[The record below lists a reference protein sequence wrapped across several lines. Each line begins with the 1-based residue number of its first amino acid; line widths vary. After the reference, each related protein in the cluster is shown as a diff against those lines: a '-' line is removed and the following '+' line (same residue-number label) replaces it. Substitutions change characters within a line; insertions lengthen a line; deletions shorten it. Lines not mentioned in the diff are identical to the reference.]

1 MHLGIDATNIRQG
14 GGVTHLVQLLSAAN
28 PEAQGISKITIWCNS
43 NVAEMFPKKLWL
55 SIRTHLFIDTNVIA
69 RFIFQHFL
77 LSLQMKK
84 FGCVVAFFPGGTLP
98 LVSTLPAVV
107 MSQNMLPFELDK
119 AKIFGIYSLMFL
131 KICVLRLL
139 QKNSFSKAS
148 GIIFLS
154 KYAQQK
160 INDDVKL
167 PVLQALIP
175 HGIEKRFITYPQV
188 QKSIENY
195 SIKKPFRFLYVSILM
210 PYKHQIEVIRAI
222 KLLRARGF
230 PIVCQLVGSTW
241 GWYGAMVLSEI
252 KKLDPENIF
261 IDYRS
266 EVPFDQLHNYYHK
279 SDGFIFASSCENLP
293 NILIEAMASGL
304 PVACSSMGPM
314 PEILGSD
321 GFYFDP
327 RSTLSIEK
335 KLEELIFSVDKRA
348 MCAVNANQKARLYS
362 WQVCANK
369 TFEMLQTIKNE
380 KY

>member
-1 MHLGIDATNIRQG
+1 
-14 GGVTHLVQLLSAAN
+14 
-28 PEAQGISKITIWCNS
+28 
-43 NVAEMFPKKLWL
+43 
-55 SIRTHLFIDTNVIA
+55 
-69 RFIFQHFL
+69 
-77 LSLQMKK
+77 
-84 FGCVVAFFPGGTLP
+84 
-98 LVSTLPAVV
+98 
-107 MSQNMLPFELDK
+107 
-119 AKIFGIYSLMFL
+119 
-131 KICVLRLL
+131 
-139 QKNSFSKAS
+139 
-148 GIIFLS
+148 
-154 KYAQQK
+154 
-160 INDDVKL
+160 
-167 PVLQALIP
+167 
-175 HGIEKRFITYPQV
+175 
-188 QKSIENY
+188 
-195 SIKKPFRFLYVSILM
+195 M

-230 PIVCQLVGSTW
+230 PIVCQLVGSSW
-241 GWYGAMVLSEI
+241 GWYGGMVLSEI
-252 KKLDPENIF
+252 KKLDPENVF

-348 MCAVNANQKARLYS
+348 MYAANANQKARLYS
-362 WQVCANK
+362 WQVCANR
-369 TFEMLQTIKNE
+369 TFELLQTIKNE

>member
-1 MHLGIDATNIRQG
+1 
-14 GGVTHLVQLLSAAN
+14 
-28 PEAQGISKITIWCNS
+28 
-43 NVAEMFPKKLWL
+43 
-55 SIRTHLFIDTNVIA
+55 
-69 RFIFQHFL
+69 
-77 LSLQMKK
+77 MKK

-107 MSQNMLPFELDK
+107 MSQNMLPFELGK

-131 KICVLRLL
+131 KLCALRLL
-139 QKNSFSKAS
+139 QKNSLRRAS

-154 KYAQQK
+154 KYAQNK

-167 PVLQALIP
+167 PALQALIP
-175 HGIEKRFITYPQV
+175 HGIEKRFISYPKV

-195 SIKKPFRFLYVSILM
+195 SIEKPFRFLYVSILM
-210 PYKHQIEVIRAI
+210 PYKHQVEVIRAI

-230 PIVCQLVGSTW
+230 PIVCQLVGSSW
-241 GWYGAMVLSEI
+241 GWYGEAVLSEI

-261 IDYRS
+261 LDYRS
-266 EVPFDQLHNYYHK
+266 EIPFDQLHNYYHK

-327 RSTLSIEK
+327 TSTPTIEK
-335 KLEELIFSVDKRA
+335 ILEELILSIDKRTEY
-348 MCAVNANQKARLYS
+348 AVNANQKAKLYS
-362 WQVCANK
+362 WQVCANR
-369 TFEMLQTIKNE
+369 TFELLKLIKNE